1 MSISSI
7 KITALNNIGNSI
19 AYTTL
24 VPVVNMAG
32 TPTTEKANLQILGN
46 LILSGAGGSYF
57 APAAQA
63 VNAQTVSNAAQPA
76 ITSVGTLTG
85 LTVGGVSNLGPVA
98 NVTITGGTAGYVL
111 STNGSGVLSWA
122 VPSSSSGNVNSA
134 GGGYVDNAVTRYD
147 GTSGNIIQ
155 NSLVT
160 IADDGAI
167 SSPNNTGSMIPFY
180 YSTLASF
187 PAAASSHGAVAHA
200 HDTGKLYYAHAGLWI
215 ELANITDI
223 TPGTSGFSGFSGI
236 DGASGFSGFSGIDG
250 ASGFSG

>member
-46 LILSGAGGSYF
+46 LILNGSGGSYF
-57 APAAQA
+57 AKAAQA

-76 ITSVGTLTG
+76 ITSVGTLTS
-85 LTVGGVSNLGPVA
+85 LTVSGVSNLGPVA

-122 VPSSSSGNVNSA
+122 VPSSGATGATGPAASLVLSTSTTANLSNVT
-134 GGGYVDNAVTRYD
+134 NAVNTTGKSQGLMKFNTTNNILFIAAGSAAGDLWYPSD
-147 GTSGNIIQ
+147 G
-155 NSLVT
+155 
-160 IADDGAI
+160 
-167 SSPNNTGSMIPFY
+167 SSP
-180 YSTLASF
+180 
-187 PAAASSHGAVAHA
+187 
-200 HDTGKLYYAHAGLWI
+200 
-215 ELANITDI
+215 I
-223 TPGTSGFSGFSGI
+223 TPV
-236 DGASGFSGFSGIDG
+236 
-250 ASGFSG
+250 